1 MSKASTYKDL
11 KPKLNFYLFSAL
23 SQLTFLEELN
33 LSGNLLSSLSTEIS
47 QLPSLQVLRAHSNRI
62 TNIPDLS
69 FSKSLK
75 IIDLSNNRLLKL
87 KVEYCVGENLKFL
100 DLTCNPF
107 SDETNNLSIKSER
120 RAISIVDISKRSA
133 LSNIQFGFSETPG
146 QKTKQSTQQLR
157 PKNLNDIT
165 FAIIDGGSNPEI
177 TDVVKSTL
185 KHHLETPVRIVVI

>member
-1 MSKASTYKDL
+1 MS
-11 KPKLNFYLFSAL
+11 
-23 SQLTFLEELN
+23 
-33 LSGNLLSSLSTEIS
+33 
-47 QLPSLQVLRAHSNRI
+47 
-62 TNIPDLS
+62 
-69 FSKSLK
+69 
-75 IIDLSNNRLLKL
+75 KL
-87 KVEYCVGENLKFL
+87 KVEYCVSENLKFL

-185 KHHLETPVRIVVI
+185 KHHLETPVKILSCKK